1 MIRLAVVGQVHLAW
15 VNVARDQGGVAHAVR
30 WWWRGLVR
38 GSMMGDMVRA
48 LDALGHHGA
57 LDVDDGMD
65 GEGNAA
71 DVDWGHVQ
79 HFIAAWMSF
88 SEKKVRLGSM
98 C

>member
-1 MIRLAVVGQVHLAW
+1 M
-15 VNVARDQGGVAHAVR
+15 
-30 WWWRGLVR
+30 R